1 MDSMAGYTKLFNS
14 ILASTIWRE
23 EKETKI
29 LWITMLA
36 MADKDGMVEASIPGL
51 SDLAR
56 LTVKETQKALGIL
69 ESPDEFSRTKE
80 HEGRRI
86 EPVLGGWLVLNHA
99 HYRQKMDMDERR
111 EYLRLKKQES
121 RDRQRQQGVNNCP
134 EVSTKSTQAESREQ
148 RADPKS
154 NISPSEGESQIH
166 SKPTSGKKSGGVG
179 ADPRYTPFVEQWVKL
194 YAAHFGEPYV
204 MNGGRDG
211 KQLSQFLKTAPHL
224 SLERMCDV
232 AQRGWTEQETNPFCK
247 ACKASVTIC
256 GYVTRWNEI
265 TAELARTSTKNLV
278 SGRKQIPQHI
288 PGSGF

>member
-1 MDSMAGYTKLFNS
+1 MAGYTKLFNS

-23 EKETKI
+23 GKETKI

-36 MADKDGMVEASIPGL
+36 MADKDGMVEASVPGL
-51 SDLAR
+51 ADMAR
-56 LTVKETQKALGIL
+56 LSVKETQTALGIL
-69 ESPDEFSRTKE
+69 ESPDEFSRTKD

-99 HYRQKMDMDERR
+99 TYRQKMDMDERR

-121 RDRQRQQGVNNCP
+121 RDRKRQQGVNNCP
-134 EVSTKSTQAESREQ
+134 EESTKSTQAESREQ

-154 NISPSEGESQIH
+154 NTSPSEGESQIP
-166 SKPTSGKKSGGVG
+166 SKPTSEKKNKVMG
-179 ADPRYTPFVEQWVKL
+179 ADPRYKPFVEQWVKL

-265 TAELARTSTKNLV
+265 TAELARADTLKLV
-278 SGRKQIPQHI
+278 NGRKPTREIAPAE
-288 PGSGF
+288 GGGW